1 MKSRLEIL
9 QELVSKDANDSFSRY
24 GLAMEYMKNGDTAK
38 ALQTFDDLLQRDS
51 NYLPVYYQMAK
62 ALEYAGRA
70 SDAAD
75 IYRRGLFVAKQQNNL
90 HALSELQSALDE
102 LEDS

>member
-9 QELVSKDANDSFSRY
+9 EELVRQDANDSFSRY
-24 GLAMEYMKNGDTAK
+24 GLAMEYMKNGDTEK
-38 ALQTFDDLLQRDS
+38 ALHTFNDLLQRDPS
-51 NYLPVYYQMAK
+51 YLPVYYQMAK
-62 ALEYAGRA
+62 AFEHAGRV

-75 IYRRGLFVAKQQNNL
+75 IYRRGLFIAKQQNNL

-102 LEDS
+102 LEE